1 MPSGPVKY
9 VVIKDKAVKIF
20 GIEYRVESRA
30 IHAPTNKLIDKKCNQ
45 KIKRKFSSEKIA

>member
-30 IHAPTNKLIDKKCNQ
+30 IHAPTNKLIDKKCN
-45 KIKRKFSSEKIA
+45 